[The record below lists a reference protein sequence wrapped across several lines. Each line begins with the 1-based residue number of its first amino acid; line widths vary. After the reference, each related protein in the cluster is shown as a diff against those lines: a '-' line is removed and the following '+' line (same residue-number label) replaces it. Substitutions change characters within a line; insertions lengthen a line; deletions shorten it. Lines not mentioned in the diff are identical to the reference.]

1 MEAYRLNMDDES
13 LIMHIVCCR
22 LYMTDEKYDRMII
35 RCGYSERVVSA
46 AGDILKTRDDYA
58 GSANKYARQL
68 AELKGLKESGQVSRY
83 YETLDA
89 TLDIWKREY
98 RMSLT

>member
-1 MEAYRLNMDDES
+1 MIS
-13 LIMHIVCCR
+13 LRQGMIMP
-22 LYMTDEKYDRMII
+22 
-35 RCGYSERVVSA
+35 A
-46 AGDILKTRDDYA
+46 
-58 GSANKYARQL
+58 QL
-68 AELKGLKESGQVSRY
+68 AELKGLKESGMVSRY